1 LTLSPHEQYLEQ
13 YEKVMLKDTGD
24 VLSLGF
30 PSLDSPLGY
39 SGLPLDT
46 LFYIY
51 AKSGVGK
58 TYVIT
63 NLIVK
68 LMEQR
73 RKVVFFSFEMAYRKV
88 MDRLLQLLFEKHFS
102 EIPELVRQNSD
113 MVRMRLQEK
122 GFFDLVKIYN
132 RPMTIDEIDGVI
144 AEQKADIYFVDHL
157 HLVKSPYAGVY
168 EKTTH
173 ISNGLRDLKS
183 KHNTRIMC
191 LVQLR
196 REGYVKGQEKVEAG
210 AMLPTLEM
218 GRGSGDIEADADA
231 VLGLSRPEVSVNCKE
246 SHKSQLHGLYLKRRD
261 SSKHEPRIIV
271 LHFNRVTSA
280 LREEWQTK

>member
-1 LTLSPHEQYLEQ
+1 MLSPHEQYLEQ
-13 YEKVMLKDTGD
+13 YEKVILKDTGD
-24 VLSLGF
+24 VLSLGL
-30 PSLDSPLGY
+30 PSLDEPLGY
-39 SGLPLDT
+39 HGLPLDT

-58 TYVIT
+58 SYVIT
-63 NLIVK
+63 NLICK
-68 LMEQR
+68 LMEQN
-73 RKVVFFSFEMAYRKV
+73 RKSVFFSFEMSYRKI
-88 MDRLLQLLFEKHFS
+88 MDRILQLLFEKHFS
-102 EIPELVRQNSD
+102 EIPELVKQNSD
-113 MVRMRLQEK
+113 FVRMRLQEK

-132 RPMTIDEIDGVI
+132 RPMSIDEMDKVL

-157 HLVKSPYAGVY
+157 HLVKTQYAGVY

-183 KHNTRIMC
+183 KYNTRIMC

-196 REGYVKGQEKVEAG
+196 REGYVKGAEKIEAG

-218 GRGSGDIEADADA
+218 GRGSGDIEADADV
-231 VLGLSRPEVSVNCKE
+231 VLGLCRPEVSVNCKE
-246 SHKSQLHGLYLKRRD
+246 AHKAQLHGLYLKRRD
-261 SSKHEPRIIV
+261 SSRYEPKIIV

-280 LREEWQTK
+280 LREEWHAK